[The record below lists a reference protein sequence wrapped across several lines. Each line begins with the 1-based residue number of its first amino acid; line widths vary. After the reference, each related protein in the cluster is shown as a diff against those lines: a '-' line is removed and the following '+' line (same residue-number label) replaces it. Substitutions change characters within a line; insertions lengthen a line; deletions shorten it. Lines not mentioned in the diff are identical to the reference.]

1 MSKYML
7 IFTTVHKSI
16 RFVRPST
23 SQKDMC
29 IPSVSLMC
37 CVTWHFMVWSAQIEK
52 KSIDFYDEIFE
63 IPWKVESP
71 D

>member
-23 SQKDMC
+23 SQKDTC
-29 IPSVSLMC
+29 IPLCFFDVLCDVAFHGMVS
-37 CVTWHFMVWSAQIEK
+37 TNREK
-52 KSIDFYDEIFE
+52 NIDFLKFLKFHGK
-63 IPWKVESP
+63 WKALI